1 MDEGSE
7 TIKDDMWSY
16 FFASGLGV
24 MEGVANGMP
33 WSGNERNHLFFG
45 GVQGETFADYSGF
58 TGMDDP
64 GDGRAFALLDYD
76 RDGRQDVLVASPGK
90 PRFRL
95 LRNGLG
101 QRVGADNAFIAVRF
115 VGGNHSSEPSAEWS
129 ARDGFGTALWVTLDD
144 SAVVFREHQ
153 PEGGLVGQHSNTMII
168 GLGDRAA
175 ADRLELRWL
184 SGKRQTIDAVP
195 ARKLVTIY
203 ENPAQSPTGDAFV
216 VEDYVRDIAPLRAQ
230 VDSANFWKTRFL
242 PSVPLASTLDLQH
255 EGQSL
260 TSPTGLTLVAT
271 MATWCAACVG
281 EIPEFHA
288 LREAF
293 DDEDLTIVAVPVDPK
308 DTAEKLDAWT
318 ARLQPPYEVAVGID
332 QKEVA
337 RVNAVTLA
345 ELRAEAVP
353 ATFLIDSRGRVLIAR
368 WGVPTVSDVR
378 GFLWRDRANRSDLL
392 AKVDRHSGH

>member
-1 MDEGSE
+1 MDEGSD

-16 FFASGLGV
+16 FFASGMGV

-45 GVQGETFADYSGF
+45 GIQGETFADYSGI

-76 RDGRQDVLVASPGK
+76 RDGRQDVLLASPGK

-101 QRVGADNAFIAVRF
+101 QRVGADNGFIAVRF
-115 VGGNHSSEPSAEWS
+115 VGGNHTSEPSAEWS
-129 ARDGFGTALWVTLDD
+129 ARDGLGTAVWVTFDD
-144 SAVVFREHQ
+144 VVVFREHQ
-153 PEGGLVGQHSNTMII
+153 PEGGYVGQHSSTMII
-168 GLGDRAA
+168 GLGDRAV
-175 ADRLELRWL
+175 ADRLKLRWL
-184 SGKRQTIDAVP
+184 SGKLQSIDSVL
-195 ARKLVTIY
+195 ARKLVTVY

-216 VEDYVRDIAPLRAQ
+216 VEDYVRDLAPLRTQ
-230 VDSANFWKTRFL
+230 VALANFWRTRFL
-242 PSVPLASTLDLQH
+242 PSVPLTSTLDLQY

-281 EIPEFHA
+281 EMPEFHA

-293 DDEDLTIVAVPVDPK
+293 DDRDLTIVAVPVDLK
-308 DTAEKLDAWT
+308 DTAEKLDAWI
-318 ARLQPPYEVAVGID
+318 ARLQPPYEIAVGID
-332 QKEVA
+332 PEEIA
-337 RVNAVTLA
+337 RVNAVTLT

-353 ATFLIDSRGRVLIAR
+353 ATFLIDARGRVLIAR

-378 GFLWRDRANRSDLL
+378 GFLWRDSANRGELL
-392 AKVDRHSGH
+392 AQVD